1 MAKALLVK
9 VKLQIPGGSATPA
22 PPVGTALGPHGI
34 QIQDFV
40 SQFNARTQDMRGTI
54 VPVELSIYEDRSFD
68 FILKKPPMAEL
79 IKKAL
84 KLDKGSG
91 EPNTKKVGKLN
102 QKQLAEIA
110 EAKMSDLNAYD
121 IEAAKKIVAGTARQM
136 GVEIDPN

>member
-1 MAKALLVK
+1 MAKTLLTK

-40 SQFNARTQDMRGTI
+40 SQFNDRTQDMRGTV

-110 EAKMSDLNAYD
+110 EQKMTDLNAYD
-121 IEAAKKIVAGTARQM
+121 IEAAKKIVAGTAKQM
-136 GVEIDPN
+136 GIEIDPN

>member
-1 MAKALLVK
+1 MAKALLTK
-9 VKLQIPGGSATPA
+9 VKLQIQGGAATPA

-40 SQFNARTQDMRGTI
+40 SQFNDRTQDMRGTV

-110 EAKMSDLNAYD
+110 EQKMTDLNAYD
-121 IEAAKKIVAGTARQM
+121 IEAAKKIVAGTAKQM
-136 GVEIDPN
+136 GIEIDPN

>member
-1 MAKALLVK
+1 MAKTLLTK

-40 SQFNARTQDMRGTI
+40 SQFNDRTQDMRGTV

-110 EAKMSDLNAYD
+110 EQKMPDLNAYD
-121 IEAAKKIVAGTARQM
+121 IEAAKKIVAGTAKQM
-136 GVEIDPN
+136 GIEIDPN